1 MSQLFYYGLGSL
13 INGFFKRRAGRLD
26 GLFHDLKFEEYAGR
40 SHFVPHHTAN
50 PEHFAAGHGRR
61 SNNSHGFPKARK
73 RRLGMLIQ
81 RKERKNYGNGNL
93 SHQVDEADME
103 VPPVT

>member
-1 MSQLFYYGLGSL
+1 
-13 INGFFKRRAGRLD
+13 
-26 GLFHDLKFEEYAGR
+26 
-40 SHFVPHHTAN
+40 
-50 PEHFAAGHGRR
+50 
-61 SNNSHGFPKARK
+61 
-73 RRLGMLIQ
+73 MLIQ